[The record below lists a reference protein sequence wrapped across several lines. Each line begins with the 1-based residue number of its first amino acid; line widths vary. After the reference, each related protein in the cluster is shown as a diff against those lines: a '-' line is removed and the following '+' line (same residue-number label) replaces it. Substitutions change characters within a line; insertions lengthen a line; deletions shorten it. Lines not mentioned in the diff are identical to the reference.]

1 MLQERG
7 GDSNIQGLVLIINI
21 VVVAIV
27 IAIVVLTM
35 VEFCGGT
42 VVAPVVPGIILAAS
56 IGVAT
61 TSVLLQFGYTSIL
74 EWPEI

>member
-7 GDSNIQGLVLIINI
+7 GDSNIQGLVLIIII

-56 IGVAT
+56 KPQVAI
-61 TSVLLQFGYTSIL
+61 LFGLFVEPLPPYPCRS
-74 EWPEI
+74 